1 MRTPTVSVPDIGAS
15 RSATRTSATQGFTEA
30 IARFKGSALSS
41 TSDSVWMPSVAG
53 ALMLLTGVLSLSTKQ
68 PWLFVAL
75 GPTAV
80 MIGGNP
86 GHQTLRVHNIIVGH
100 LTAIVCAWLA
110 VMLVGAGSA
119 PEFLTSAM
127 PATSRMWA
135 GAIAVALTAFVQ
147 PTLRAYHPPAA
158 ATALL
163 LSLGLTPLQFK
174 PVGAMLGGTV
184 IVALVGAWF
193 QRVRLTAIR
202 GKGK

>member
-1 MRTPTVSVPDIGAS
+1 MQTPTVSTPNVGAT
-15 RSATRTSATQGFTEA
+15 SATRASATQGFTEA
-30 IARFKGSALSS
+30 IARFKGSALTT
-41 TSDSVWMPSVAG
+41 TSDTVWMPAVAG
-53 ALMLLTGVLSLSTKQ
+53 ALMLLTGVLSLSTRQ

-80 MIGGNP
+80 TIGGNP
-86 GHQTLRVHNIIVGH
+86 GHQTVRVQNIVVGH

-119 PEFLTSAM
+119 PDFLAAAT

-135 GAIAVALTAFVQ
+135 GAIAVALTAFAQ

-163 LSLGLTPLQFK
+163 LALGLTPLHLK
-174 PVGAMLGGTV
+174 PVGAMVGGAV
-184 IVALVGAWF
+184 LVALLGAWF

-202 GKGK
+202 GKGR

>member
-1 MRTPTVSVPDIGAS
+1 MRTPTVSVPDIGAA

-53 ALMLLTGVLSLSTKQ
+53 ALMLLTGVLSLSTKE

-100 LTAIVCAWLA
+100 LTAIVCAWIA

-119 PEFLTSAM
+119 PEFLASAT

-135 GAIAVALTAFVQ
+135 GAIAVALTAFAQ

-163 LSLGLTPLQFK
+163 LSLGLTPLEAK
-174 PVGAMLGGTV
+174 PVGAMFGGAV
-184 IVALVGAWF
+184 IVALLGAWF
-193 QRVRLTAIR
+193 QRIRLTAIR
-202 GKGK
+202 GKK